1 MFFKYLSFFIPQM
14 ENLSLK
20 VKPNNLFLSV
30 YMKLYFNYLGILP
43 TKKTHLPCFVT
54 SKNQKILFCC
64 GKYFHN
70 SNKIFSYLRSRHKYH
85 CVFKAFPLSLCL
97 AC

>member
-1 MFFKYLSFFIPQM
+1 MFFKYLNFFIPQT

-30 YMKLYFNYLGILP
+30 YMKLHFNYLGILP
-43 TKKTHLPCFVT
+43 CFVT
-54 SKNQKILFCC
+54 SKKEILFCC